1 MNDLPARHSFL
12 RQCLVVALVVPLM
25 SLACPPSARAQQAP
39 APASQTTDVGGVTV
53 RVKPKPLEAGAH
65 ELVFGVSLDT
75 HSQPLDDNLGE
86 TTVLVVDG
94 TALKPAR
101 VSGSGPGGHHRDVV
115 LSFDMPSVDFKSVEL
130 RIQRAGESSP
140 RTFRW
145 DGAAWR

>member
-1 MNDLPARHSFL
+1 MNDRAARHSFP
-12 RQCLVVALVVPLM
+12 RQFLVLALVAPLIG
-25 SLACPPSARAQQAP
+25 LAWQPSARAQQAP
-39 APASQTTDVGGVTV
+39 APVSQTTDVGGVTV
-53 RVKPKPLEAGAH
+53 KATPKPIEAGAL

-75 HSQPLDDNLGE
+75 HSQPLDDKLGE
-86 TTVLVVDG
+86 TAVLVVDG

-115 LSFDMPSVDFKSVEL
+115 LSFDVPSPDFKSVEL
-130 RIQRAGESSP
+130 RIQRAGEASP

>member
-1 MNDLPARHSFL
+1 
-12 RQCLVVALVVPLM
+12 
-25 SLACPPSARAQQAP
+25 
-39 APASQTTDVGGVTV
+39 VGGVTV
-53 RVKPKPLEAGAH
+53 RVKPKPIAAGTR

-101 VSGSGPGGHHRDVV
+101 VSGSGPGGHHRDVL
-115 LSFDMPSVDFKSVEL
+115 LSFDVPSADFKSVEL
-130 RIQRAGESSP
+130 RTQRAGESSA